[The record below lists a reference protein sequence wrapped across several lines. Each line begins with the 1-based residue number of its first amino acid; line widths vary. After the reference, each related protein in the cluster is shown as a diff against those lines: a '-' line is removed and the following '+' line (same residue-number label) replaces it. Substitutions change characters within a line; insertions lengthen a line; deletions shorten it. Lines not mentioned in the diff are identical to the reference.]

1 MKKKIIAIGSDGKSA
16 AASFAIQYLQDKGFE
31 VQLYGAFIQEK
42 ALWPNVALE
51 VAQKL
56 STGTVDEAILFC
68 WTGTGVCLAANKVS
82 GIRAV
87 LCNDVETAKGAKYWD
102 HANLLCLSLRT
113 LSEAMAK
120 EILDAWFA
128 GEFSQE
134 KEDLECVEIIKHF
147 ESHK

>member
-1 MKKKIIAIGSDGKSA
+1 MKKKIVAMGSDGKSA
-16 AASFAIQYLQDKGFE
+16 ATSFAIQYLKEKGFE
-31 VQLYGAFIQEK
+31 VQLYGALVQEK

-51 VAQKL
+51 VAQKF
-56 STGTVDEAILFC
+56 SSGEFNEAILFC
-68 WTGTGVCLAANKVS
+68 WTGTGVCLVANKVP

-87 LCNDVETAKGAKYWD
+87 LCNDAETAKGAKYWD

-113 LSEAMAK
+113 LSEAMTK

-134 KEDLECVEIIKHF
+134 KEDLECVEIIRRF
-147 ESHK
+147 EDHK

>member
-1 MKKKIIAIGSDGKSA
+1 MGSDGKSA
-16 AASFAIQYLQDKGFE
+16 ATAFAIQYLKEKDFE
-31 VQLYGAFIQEK
+31 VHLYGALVQK
-42 ALWPNVALE
+42 KVLWPNVALE

-56 STGTVDEAILFC
+56 SGGAVDEAILFC
-68 WTGTGVCLAANKVS
+68 WTGTGVCLVANKVP

-87 LCNDVETAKGAKYWD
+87 LCSDAETAKGAKYWD

-113 LSEAMAK
+113 LSEAMTK

-134 KEDLECVEIIKHF
+134 KEDLECIEIIKRLEKHR
-147 ESHK
+147 